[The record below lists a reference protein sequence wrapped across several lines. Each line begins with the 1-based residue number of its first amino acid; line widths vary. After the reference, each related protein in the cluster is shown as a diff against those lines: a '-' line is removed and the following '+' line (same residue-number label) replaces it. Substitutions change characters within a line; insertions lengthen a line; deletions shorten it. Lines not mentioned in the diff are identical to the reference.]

1 MTSLFP
7 NGYLAPKTEVV
18 IDFDSTTAP
27 VLSMCDLFGNPV
39 PNDTFCKLVH
49 DGENLYV
56 LFKSFFKVKP
66 LPTFEKHGNKVFRDD
81 CVEIFVGNKSTYL
94 ELDVSA
100 YNVLFSAVIKNDNGD
115 IEVEEKEG
123 LAKTQAVIKD
133 GYYEVNY
140 KMPLVNLKEFGD
152 LYFNVFRVEMVD
164 GARTSRSASKTDCLS
179 HHESRAF
186 MPLILEK

>member
-1 MTSLFP
+1 MTSLLL
-7 NGYLAPKTEVV
+7 NGYVAPKTEAVG
-18 IDFDSTTAP
+18 DFDSTTAP

-39 PNDTFCKLVH
+39 MNDTLCKLVH

-56 LFKSFFKVKP
+56 LFKSFFVDKP

-100 YNVLFSAVIKNDNGD
+100 YNVLFSAVVKNDNGD
-115 IEVEEKEG
+115 IEVEEKDG
-123 LAKTQAVIKD
+123 LTETQAVIKD
-133 GYYEVNY
+133 GFYEVKY
-140 KMPLVNLKEFGD
+140 KIPLVNLKDFGD

-164 GARTSRSASKTDCLS
+164 GARTSRASSKTDCLS
-179 HHESRAF
+179 HHETRAF
-186 MPLILEK
+186 MPLTLAK